1 MSRRI
6 ITVGDMT
13 DHNGVVAT
21 GSPKYKLWGRAGC
34 AAA

>member
-13 DHNGVVAT
+13 DHNGVVAK
-21 GSPKYKLWGRAGC
+21 GSPKYKLWGARRS